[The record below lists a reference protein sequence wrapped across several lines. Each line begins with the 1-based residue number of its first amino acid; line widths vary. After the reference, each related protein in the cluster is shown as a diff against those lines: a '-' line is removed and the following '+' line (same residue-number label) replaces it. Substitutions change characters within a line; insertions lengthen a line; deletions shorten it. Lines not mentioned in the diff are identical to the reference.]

1 MQAFLERYWF
11 AVALS
16 IGAVVWV
23 WRTRRRIRALARARP
38 RSRPSSGSVGPVPFR
53 GAEFAA
59 KVATVQRFHWTW
71 IGAMIGFGLVCVGAF
86 VVPGLSHA
94 TRIGVASAGA
104 AGAFLSWLVG
114 AIREAPLLRQL
125 GLYCPHCG
133 AALVE
138 ASEDRVPLQMVVRET
153 GQCRCG
159 AWLLD
164 PADLPSGQGP
174 DDRYLS
180 RSRQG
185 PQ

>member
-1 MQAFLERYWF
+1 MQVFLERYWF

-23 WRTRRRIRALARARP
+23 WRTRRRVRALGQARP

-53 GAEFAA
+53 GADFAA
-59 KVATVQRFHWTW
+59 KVARVERFHWTW
-71 IGAMIGFGLVCVGAF
+71 IGAMIAFGFVCVGAF
-86 VVPGLSHA
+86 TVPSLSHA
-94 TRIGVASAGA
+94 TRTGVASAAA

-125 GLYCPHCG
+125 GLYCPQYG

-138 ASEDRVPLQMVVRET
+138 ASEDRVPLQLVIRET

-180 RSRQG
+180 RSRHG
-185 PQ
+185 PR